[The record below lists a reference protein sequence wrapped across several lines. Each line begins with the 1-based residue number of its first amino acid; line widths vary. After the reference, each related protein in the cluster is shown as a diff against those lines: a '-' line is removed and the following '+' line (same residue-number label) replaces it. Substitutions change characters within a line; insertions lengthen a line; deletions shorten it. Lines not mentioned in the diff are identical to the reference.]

1 MKEVLMAHSSKE
13 TLSIAWCDNGM
24 TDGKFTEGLVY
35 TMLMAHTVGVPI
47 NNATRVK
54 GNQISRQ
61 RMQLF
66 DLWADHTKTDWL
78 LWVDSDIV
86 LTKEV
91 LKTLWDAADKVSRPV
106 VSGVYFVWKDTVG
119 NLPVPMPTIFKEG
132 RNKYEVEYIHPLP
145 ENEIIPID
153 SAGFGCVLM
162 HKSIIPKLREKFP
175 EKSFFHE
182 NDLTEDKFIGEDIIF
197 FNLLKEAGIQAYAH
211 TGALVTH
218 MKTFPFDISY
228 YALFWTAYNQVQ
240 ENMKEGKADE

>member
-1 MKEVLMAHSSKE
+1 MAHSSKE

-66 DLWADHTKTDWL
+66 NIWADQTKSDWL

-91 LKTLWDAADKVSRPV
+91 LKLLWETADKLTRPV
-106 VSGVYFVWKDTVG
+106 VTGIYFVWKDSIG
-119 NLPVPMPTIFKEG
+119 NLPVPMPTVFKKG
-132 RNKYEVEYIHPLP
+132 RHEFEIQYIHPLP
-145 ENEIIPID
+145 ENQIMQVD
-153 SAGFGCVLM
+153 SAGFGCLLM
-162 HKSIIPKLREKFP
+162 HKSIIPKLRDKF
-175 EKSFFHE
+175 KDQSFFAE
-182 NDLTEDKFIGEDIIF
+182 KDLGGDKFIGEDIVF
-197 FNLLKEAGIQAYAH
+197 FNKLRETDTPVYAH

-228 YALFWTAYNQVQ
+228 YALFWTAYNKVQ
-240 ENMKEGKADE
+240 EDVKKGIADE